1 MASPSSVTVESTQ
14 REVAIFWDYE
24 NVPLPGSVHAAT
36 AAKAIVDAVS
46 HHGRIVDRRVYY
58 DFSKPH
64 HANLSSLDSSGF
76 DLVNTPSRNQKE
88 TLDKKLIADVLTFAW
103 DSADRAIKKPCVVL
117 LTGDGDYAYTLS
129 KLNDRKIQT
138 VVITGRNCTVASIL
152 TATADEALS
161 LEDDVLHKSA
171 RSGVSPTKSGKNG
184 LSVST
189 APTKSPDEFVAL
201 MCETIHRTTNKD
213 ANGWCDFGG
222 VASVIQGMLK
232 GAGKAREKIK
242 IEARAVRDKATKE
255 GWIELGRRRLD
266 TPTRVIATRTGTPM
280 GNVSNEIYAR
290 LTPQGESLVA
300 KGRNGSSSGKIASP
314 SHLPTKMGKPTS
326 NSSKCWFLRNV
337 PLQTKIS
344 ELVQFLENS
353 CQVQISRARLEL
365 PKPPR
370 CLNAHVETQGSGTL
384 LSQLVFHSTSLSVYP
399 NSRSNPFPNNIS
411 KSPELYYK
419 CHHNEALA
427 LDPPPPLELSADD
440 ERKCFC
446 RAVYHAG
453 SKAGSW
459 INSGV
464 VGTCFLK
471 QLPKAFVQRSAKEQ
485 KSVCFKDAR
494 KTAIEGGLVEMGRR
508 RLDGTDTFVA
518 VPLDGMTM
526 SPGLSPEFYFRL
538 LAPGHE
544 LVSST
549 ELGHS
554 MTDSTTT
561 PSAPSTPAS
570 TVKSVYLNG
579 LPTSDITAKEVVGLI
594 ESRGVPVRRA
604 ELESKIF
611 KGADTVVAHVEPA
624 DTDGVQ
630 ELLRMAKS
638 NELVYCGRNLYAA
651 PDHYTPDEKVASDL
665 QWSYTAAPSPIN
677 TSITFQMG
685 HDSTL
690 DDEMSDTICSH
701 KLLFQSK
708 SSDDQNEA
716 AHLLDGE
723 EDEHHHL
730 MDEID
735 KIIMQDNREQNDPF
749 ADLLSM

>member
-1 MASPSSVTVESTQ
+1 M
-14 REVAIFWDYE
+14 
-24 NVPLPGSVHAAT
+24 
-36 AAKAIVDAVS
+36 
-46 HHGRIVDRRVYY
+46 
-58 DFSKPH
+58 
-64 HANLSSLDSSGF
+64 
-76 DLVNTPSRNQKE
+76 
-88 TLDKKLIADVLTFAW
+88 
-103 DSADRAIKKPCVVL
+103 
-117 LTGDGDYAYTLS
+117 
-129 KLNDRKIQT
+129 
-138 VVITGRNCTVASIL
+138 
-152 TATADEALS
+152 
-161 LEDDVLHKSA
+161 
-171 RSGVSPTKSGKNG
+171 
-184 LSVST
+184 
-189 APTKSPDEFVAL
+189 
-201 MCETIHRTTNKD
+201 
-213 ANGWCDFGG
+213 
-222 VASVIQGMLK
+222 
-232 GAGKAREKIK
+232 
-242 IEARAVRDKATKE
+242 
-255 GWIELGRRRLD
+255 
-266 TPTRVIATRTGTPM
+266 
-280 GNVSNEIYAR
+280 
-290 LTPQGESLVA
+290 
-300 KGRNGSSSGKIASP
+300 
-314 SHLPTKMGKPTS
+314 
-326 NSSKCWFLRNV
+326 
-337 PLQTKIS
+337 
-344 ELVQFLENS
+344 
-353 CQVQISRARLEL
+353 QISRARLEL

-370 CLNAHVETQGSGTL
+370 CLNAHVETQGDGTL
-384 LSQLVFHSTSLSVYP
+384 RSQLVFHSTSVSVYP
-399 NSRSNPFPNNIS
+399 NSRSNPFPNYIS
-411 KSPELYYK
+411 KSPELYFE
-419 CHHNEALA
+419 CHKNEALA
-427 LDPPPPLELSADD
+427 LEPPPLELSADD

-471 QLPKAFVQRSAKEQ
+471 QLPKAFVQRSAKER

-518 VPLDGMTM
+518 VPLDGMAM

-554 MTDSTTT
+554 MTDSSTT

-624 DTDGVQ
+624 DTDDVQ

-651 PDHYTPDEKVASDL
+651 PDHFTPDEKVASDL

-685 HDSTL
+685 QDSTL

-701 KLLFQSK
+701 KMLFQSK

-716 AHLLDGE
+716 ALLLDGE
-723 EDEHHHL
+723 QDEHHHL
-730 MDEID
+730 IDEID
-735 KIIMQDNREQNDPF
+735 KIIMQDNSEQNDPF